1 MIYQH
6 VLASVIKFFTLHIY
20 AEHCLIQKNRGATPM
35 FRTTVGSLVILKEEL
50 PAPRETVVKAGWWVM
65 SSWRVVVRTSAVVT
79 A

>member
-1 MIYQH
+1 
-6 VLASVIKFFTLHIY
+6 
-20 AEHCLIQKNRGATPM
+20 M

-65 SSWRVVVRTSAVVT
+65 SSWRVVVCTSAVVT